1 MDKIIMVLVLI
12 ILLSGCVGT
21 EETNV
26 TTQITPPVQPTLIVE
41 KGDVV
46 SANYI
51 GILKETGEVF
61 DTSYES
67 IAYDTSILKV
77 EWFQPR
83 QKYEPLQVI
92 VGSGQ
97 VIEGFDEALL
107 GMAMNEE
114 KEVIIT
120 PTKGYGEWN
129 PELVIIQPRIVEIPR
144 IVETP
149 LEELRLGIG
158 KEPVVN
164 ETVQLRYWPGKILN
178 VSNTSVTLR
187 HDPINDSIVQTMY
200 GPSRVILNSTMVK
213 MELMPIINTTVQTSY
228 GIAKILGFN
237 DTAVEIDFNSPLA
250 GKTLIFKIKVE
261 RIIKASEFA
270 EMQIAWTSDL
280 PKALEK
286 AKAEARPLIIEFYA
300 EWCGWCKMLDEKTFP
315 DLKVLEKKDEFIW
328 VKINAEKQSDLAME
342 YNVKGFPLLVFLK
355 SDGTEIK
362 RINRYVTA
370 EELRAEM
377 DSVYSERV

>member
-1 MDKIIMVLVLI
+1 MDKNIIAGLMLV

-21 EETNV
+21 EEANV
-26 TTQITPPVQPTLIVE
+26 TTQIAPPIQPTLIVE

-67 IAYDTSILKV
+67 IAYDTSIPKV
-77 EWFQPR
+77 EWFQLR
-83 QKYEPLQVI
+83 QKYEPLQVTA
-92 VGSGQ
+92 GSGQ

-107 GMAMNEE
+107 GMAINEE

-120 PTKGYGEWN
+120 PAKGYGEWN
-129 PELVIIQPRIVEIPR
+129 PELVIIQPRIVEILR

-149 LEELRLGIG
+149 LEEFRLGIG

-178 VSNTSVTLR
+178 VSDTSVTLR

-213 MELMPIINTTVQTSY
+213 MELIPIINETVQTSY

-237 DTAVEIDFNSPLA
+237 DTTVKVDFNSPLA

-270 EMQIAWTSDL
+270 EMQIAWISDL

-286 AKAEARPLIIEFYA
+286 AKAEAKPLIIEFYV

-355 SDGTEIK
+355 SDGNEIK

-377 DSVYSERV
+377 DSVF